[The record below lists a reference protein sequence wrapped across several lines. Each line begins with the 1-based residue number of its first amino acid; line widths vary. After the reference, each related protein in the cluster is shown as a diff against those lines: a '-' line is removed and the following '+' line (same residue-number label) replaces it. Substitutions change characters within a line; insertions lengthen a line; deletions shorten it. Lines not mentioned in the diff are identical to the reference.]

1 MRNVSLAGSVL
12 MLVIA
17 GTAILASQS
26 GSARQ
31 CTQNKRRICHRRSLE
46 GWLDHIR
53 NCDCHGAQL
62 LGEPCG

>member
-26 GSARQ
+26 GSA
-31 CTQNKRRICHRRSLE
+31 
-46 GWLDHIR
+46 
-53 NCDCHGAQL
+53 GAAL
-62 LGEPCG
+62 SRPLVTKAEYER